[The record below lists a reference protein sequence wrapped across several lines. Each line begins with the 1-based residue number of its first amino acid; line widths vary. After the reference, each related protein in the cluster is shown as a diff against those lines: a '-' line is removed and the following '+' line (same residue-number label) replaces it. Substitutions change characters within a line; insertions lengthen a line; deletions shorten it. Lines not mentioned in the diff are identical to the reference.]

1 MTYQKPI
8 PNSNYDNNADA
19 NEASSLVLTAVVD
32 DASPS
37 SFSFGHDGVATKNKN
52 EGRMRRAV
60 IATCFVL
67 GFVAVVLYGGG
78 RSRQSHMARST
89 GGLSAE
95 LLRKA
100 DDTSYNYDP
109 TSDFCFTDTDTAGK
123 YCWYPTDNR
132 PCGNW
137 KGEGGHGYND
147 CGRKCTRVLG
157 YQDYCTAVVYDP
169 HEDFC
174 FSDEDNPGK
183 YCWCPEYKI
192 PYGNWRVNG
201 DRGFNDCGSNDH
213 GGLCTESKHNLACDQ
228 LIYI

>member
-8 PNSNYDNNADA
+8 PNYDNNADA
-19 NEASSLVLTAVVD
+19 DAASSLILTIVT
-32 DASPS
+32 ASPAP
-37 SFSFGHDGVATKNKN
+37 SFSLGQEGGAPATQKKNGVPT
-52 EGRMRRAV
+52 MRAMIVTTCFLLGTLAV
-60 IATCFVL
+60 I
-67 GFVAVVLYGGG
+67 YGGRG
-78 RSRQSHMARST
+78 SSSSHTRSGDLA
-89 GGLSAE
+89 AE

>member
-89 GGLSAE
+89 GGLSAA
-95 LLRKA
+95 LLRGPNPA
-100 DDTSYNYDP
+100 ASVD
-109 TSDFCFTDTDTAGK
+109 DFCYQ
-123 YCWYPTDNR
+123 YCLAFGLAVD
-132 PCGNW
+132 
-137 KGEGGHGYND
+137 D
-147 CGRKCTRVLG
+147 CKKNTCIIV
-157 YQDYCTAVVYDP
+157 
-169 HEDFC
+169 
-174 FSDEDNPGK
+174 
-183 YCWCPEYKI
+183 
-192 PYGNWRVNG
+192 
-201 DRGFNDCGSNDH
+201 
-213 GGLCTESKHNLACDQ
+213 
-228 LIYI
+228 